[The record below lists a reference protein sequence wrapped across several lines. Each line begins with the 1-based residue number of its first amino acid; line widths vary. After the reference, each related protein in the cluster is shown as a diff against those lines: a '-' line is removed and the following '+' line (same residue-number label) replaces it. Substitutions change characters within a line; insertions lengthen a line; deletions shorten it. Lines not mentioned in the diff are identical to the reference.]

1 MPKRKVRRPRSA
13 ADDLPPTTQ
22 ADKNVQFR
30 IESDSES
37 DAASVLDELTLTPAR
52 PTSTRTP
59 SQRIAQTQ
67 TQSQPPPPIMA
78 MERRSQRTP
87 KYGVDLVQSGDTTCV
102 VRIRVSKLKLV
113 SLKLA
118 PHSRSSTSTPKPS
131 NGLGSAVAGA
141 AGVTAGGTTPAGAST
156 PATQTRP
163 TWKVRMTR
171 PAQPTVP
178 AEQQADEFEL
188 LQEDAANKLFHG
200 LLTDAEADIG
210 RTLPRKADIEAFEVA
225 KRLADDKHPKDTILP
240 NPDESASKIRAIRFG
255 SYEIDTWYS
264 APYPEEYSREPL
276 LHICEYCLKY
286 MNSSFV
292 ARRHALKCPYRHP
305 PGDEIYRDGGISV
318 WEIDGRQNPVYCQNL
333 CLLAK
338 LFLQSKTLYYDVEP
352 FVFYA
357 MTEMDGAGCHLVGY
371 FSKEKRSATNNLSCI
386 LTLPIHQRKGY
397 GHFLI
402 DFSYLL
408 SKAERRVGS
417 PEKPLSDLGLVSYRN
432 YWKVRM
438 ARTLL
443 DLDNPVSIEQLS
455 EAAVMTI
462 DDTIC
467 ALENLQALL
476 HEPQSDSYAIRLD
489 RDKLESIV
497 ASYLA
502 KGYQLVRQHKLRWA
516 PFLTGST
523 LKEIRA
529 DQAEHRR
536 QRASADKRCVPDPI
550 GPKVPLERWCTAFP
564 VPAQHRRPKVPYVR
578 H

>member
-1 MPKRKVRRPRSA
+1 MPKRKV
-13 ADDLPPTTQ
+13 
-22 ADKNVQFR
+22 
-30 IESDSES
+30 S
-37 DAASVLDELTLTPAR
+37 DAARAGRSCATPQRPHRVRRTDPHRQLRIDSDSDSASVASADSLIDELTVTPAR
-52 PTSTRTP
+52 QAPLRTP
-59 SQRIAQTQ
+59 SVRIAQTQ
-67 TQSQPPPPIMA
+67 TAAPPPQPA
-78 MERRSQRTP
+78 LTERRSQRTP
-87 KYGVDLVQSGDTTCV
+87 KYGVDLVSTGETTYL
-102 VRIRVSKLKLV
+102 VRVRLSKLKIV

-118 PHSRSSTSTPKPS
+118 PQSRSSTSTPKP
-131 NGLGSAVAGA
+131 VAGLSGA
-141 AGVTAGGTTPAGAST
+141 ATPAGTNAASAAK
-156 PATQTRP
+156 PLWKIRVTRP
-163 TWKVRMTR
+163 T
-171 PAQPTVP
+171 QPTVP
-178 AEQQADEFEL
+178 ADQQADEFER
-188 LQEDAANKLFHG
+188 LQEDAPSKLFHG
-200 LLTDAEADIG
+200 LLTPAEADVSK
-210 RTLPRKADIEAFEVA
+210 TLPRKADIEAFETA
-225 KRLADDKHPKDTILP
+225 RRLADDKHPKDTILP
-240 NPDESASKIRAIRFG
+240 NPDESASKVRAIRIG

-292 ARRHALKCPYRHP
+292 AKRHALKCPYRHP
-305 PGDEIYRDGGISV
+305 PGDEVYRDGSISV

-352 FVFYA
+352 FVFYV
-357 MTEMDGAGCHLVGY
+357 MTEMDVAGCHLVGY
-371 FSKEKRSATNNLSCI
+371 FSKEKRSLTNNLSCI
-386 LTLPIHQRKGY
+386 LTLPHHQRKGY

-443 DLDNPVSIEQLS
+443 DLDDAVSIEQLS
-455 EAAVMTI
+455 ELAVMTV
-462 DDTIC
+462 DDSLC

-502 KGYQLVRQHKLRWA
+502 KGYQLVRAHKLRWA
-516 PFLTGST
+516 PFLVGAT

-536 QRASADKRCVPDPI
+536 QRGLADKRRVLDPI
-550 GPKVPLERWCTAFP
+550 GPKVPLDRWCTAFP
-564 VPAQHRRPKVPYVR
+564 VPAAHRRPKVPYVR